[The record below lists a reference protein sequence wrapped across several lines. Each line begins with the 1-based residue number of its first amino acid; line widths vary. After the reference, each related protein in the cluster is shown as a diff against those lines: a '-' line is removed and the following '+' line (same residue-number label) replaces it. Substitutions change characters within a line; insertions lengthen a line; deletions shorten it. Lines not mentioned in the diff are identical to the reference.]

1 MDHEQSALA
10 VPLSGA
16 LTRCTCPFRRH
27 QTDKM
32 DFLYIFMNHLCPS
45 IGAVIALMMFAS
57 PMKAVLRANNEKSL
71 GVRGWLAKQKPSA
84 AELCLWWLFCC
95 MTFNKSNLT

>member
-1 MDHEQSALA
+1 MGHEQSALA

-16 LTRCTCPFRRH
+16 LTRCPCAFRRN

-45 IGAVIALMMFAS
+45 IGAVIALLMFAS
-57 PMKAVLRANNEKSL
+57 PMKAVMRANSEKSL
-71 GVRGWLAKQKPSA
+71 GVRCLLANPIFS
-84 AELCLWWLFCC
+84 
-95 MTFNKSNLT
+95 S